1 MPFDDDLQRQLLARL
16 QADFGLQAKG
26 GKWLR
31 GGKCPKC
38 GKKELFCAAE
48 APKVLVCGRKD
59 KCAHEEAV
67 KDRYPDLFENWSQ
80 RTKDDPS
87 PTAAADG
94 YLRNVRGF
102 DLLQIRGAF
111 AQEYYFDKK
120 LNIGSATVRFPLP
133 GGSWWERLI
142 DQPSRF
148 GKKANFAP
156 GTSYAGHV
164 WQPPGTTMADYAAAE
179 EIWLVEGIFDT
190 IALEQGD
197 FRAARDPD
205 HPVHKARVGEDG
217 EEIAAAP
224 VEQLR
229 GASLM
234 SCYNWPEHFLR
245 ELRLAIAAGPTPTKS
260 PLLVFALDLGAAG
273 TEYTRKFV
281 KRARAEGWRT
291 AAAQVRFEDEAGHK
305 LDWNDLFLRDRLG
318 HEARRQFR
326 WAGDVLVAAD
336 EREKAYL
343 IWREKKW
350 GSFPLTFEARTY
362 WASISEDAIA
372 ARIDEFS
379 EDPDVSA
386 LNYAVKYDRAA
397 RETIKVSM
405 IANCTFRAL
414 YYERNEVTDKSAYWL
429 RIDRP
434 GNWPMVK
441 ASFPGTSLASAG
453 DFKKRLLSVVS
464 GAIWTGDQYQLD
476 RMTQRQLPVRDVTG
490 IEFTGYCRQHKTY
503 VFGDLAVHEGRFYR
517 LNEDGYFDI
526 GKAAIKLRSSERVLD
541 AIAYDP
547 DRLDQSWLP
556 DFWTAWGTKGMVL
569 LAFMGVGALLAEQIR
584 AAHKSLG
591 FLEVTGIPGSGK
603 STATEFMW
611 KLLGRDSY
619 EGFDPAKATQAGV
632 ARELAKVANLPV
644 VFIEGDRKEDVP
656 HAKRFDWEET
666 KTLYNGRATRTRG
679 VKSDGL
685 ETYSP
690 PFRGAFMIVQNEP
703 VVASPAVL
711 ERIMAVNFTK
721 DGWTHATKTAAR
733 KLEAWPIEQ
742 LSGYLIHAARRE
754 EALLARVLEEFAK
767 AEHRLMLEEDV
778 RNQRLAKTHAQLM
791 AMVAALPI
799 VLPTLPAKCIEETI
813 DFVREMCIARHAMVA
828 TDHPHVERFWEVF
841 EGLEASSSP
850 DHPINHSR
858 DPVHVIAVNLIEFE
872 ERCASRRLE
881 LPRQAEL
888 RKALKTSKRNK
899 FVKAGPV
906 NSITNKTVHCWVFE
920 RGGSPYSGGFL

>member
-16 QADFGLQAKG
+16 ETDFGLKAKG

-38 GKKELFCAAE
+38 GKKELYCAAE
-48 APKVLVCGRKD
+48 APKVLLCGRKD

-67 KDRYPDLFENWSQ
+67 KDRYSDLFENWSQ

-87 PTAAADG
+87 PTAAADA

-102 DLLQIRGAF
+102 DLLQIRGAY
-111 AQEYYFDKK
+111 AQEYYHDKK

-133 GGSWWERLI
+133 NGSWWERLI
-142 DQPSRF
+142 DQPGRF

-156 GTSYAGHV
+156 GASYGGHV
-164 WQPPGTTMADYAAAE
+164 WQPPGTSMADYAAAD

-205 HPVHKARVGEDG
+205 HPIHKASVSEDG
-217 EEIAAAP
+217 DELPAAP

-245 ELRLAIAAGPTPTKS
+245 DLRMAIASGPTPTKS
-260 PLLVFALDLGAAG
+260 PLIVFALDLGAAG

-281 KRARAEGWRT
+281 KRARAEGWRA

-305 LDWNDLFLRDRLG
+305 LDWNDLFLRGRLG

-350 GSFPLTFEARTY
+350 GSFPFTFEGRTY
-362 WASISEDAIA
+362 WASLSEEAVQ
-372 ARIDEFS
+372 ARIADGFV
-379 EDPDVSA
+379 DPA
-386 LNYAVKYDRAA
+386 LSVADYPVKHEAAA
-397 RETIKVSM
+397 REVIGVSM

-414 YYERNEVTDKSAYWL
+414 FFERNEVTDTSAYWL
-429 RIDRP
+429 KIDRP
-434 GNWPMVK
+434 GDHATVK
-441 ASFPGTSLASAG
+441 APFPGSTLAGSG
-453 DFKKRLLSVVS
+453 DFKKRMMSVCS
-464 GAIWTGDQYQLD
+464 GAMWTGDQYQLD
-476 RMTQRQLPVRDVTG
+476 RINQRQLPVRDVTG
-490 IEFTGYCRQHKTY
+490 IEFTGYCREHQVY
-503 VFGDLAVHEGRFYR
+503 VFGEIAVAKGRVYS
-517 LNEDGYFDI
+517 LNDDGYFDI
-526 GKAAIKLRSSERVLD
+526 GKSAIKLRSSERVLD

-547 DRLDQSWLP
+547 DKLDQSWLP
-556 DFWTAWGTKGMVL
+556 DFWTAWGAKGMVL
-569 LAFMGVGALLAEQIR
+569 LAYMGVGALLAEQIR

-721 DGWTHATKTAAR
+721 DGWSPATKSAAR

-754 EALLARVLEEFAK
+754 EALLARVLEEFPR
-767 AEHRLMLEEDV
+767 AEHRLMLEEEV

-791 AMVAALPI
+791 AMVAALQI
-799 VLPTLPAKCIEETI
+799 VLPSLPDRCVEETI
-813 DFVREMCIARHAMVA
+813 AFVQEMCIARHAMVA

-841 EGLEASSSP
+841 ESLEAGSST

-858 DPVHVIAVNLIEFE
+858 DPANVIAINLIEFE

-881 LPRQAEL
+881 LPRAAEL

-906 NSITNKTVHCWVFE
+906 NSITNKTVHCWVFD